1 MTLFQTTVLQLL
13 LPTLVIFLFIGSIFA
28 ILIGAGLVLRGKA
41 MFGFF
46 GSLNRWVS
54 TREGMEKIDTSYNI
68 ERIMHRQHR
77 LLGAVFLALAAFSLV
92 VLVTKFDAAVLA
104 SIFARRFPSIAVEL
118 VAKSLTWFLI
128 IGDILAIVVGA
139 TLVLIPDV
147 LAKVEARMNKS
158 YSPRAY
164 GNDPDIM
171 HLTLDKWAQAHPRAA
186 GWIIIVLA
194 AFVVGNLGVLI
205 FGRQ

>member
-28 ILIGAGLVLRGKA
+28 IVIGAGLVLRGKA
-41 MFGFF
+41 MFRYF

-54 TREGMEKIDTSYNI
+54 TSEGMNKVDASYNI
-68 ERIMHRQHR
+68 ERIMHRQRR
-77 LLGAVFLALAAFSLV
+77 LLGVVFLALAALSFV
-92 VLVTKFDAAVLA
+92 VLVAKFDAVVLA

-118 VAKSLTWFLI
+118 VTESLKWFLI
-128 IGDILAIVVGA
+128 IGNVLAIVVGA
-139 TLVLIPDV
+139 TLILIPDV

-164 GNDPDIM
+164 GNDMDSM
-171 HLTLDKWAQAHPRAA
+171 HLTLDKWAQARPRTA
-186 GWIIIVLA
+186 GWIIIVLGA
-194 AFVVGNLGVLI
+194 WVVVNLGVLI
-205 FGRQ
+205 FGRL